1 VRTFDE
7 IQVGDFAQLVRT
19 LRPEDIHLFA
29 AMSGDVNPTHVDLE
43 YARSSQFREV
53 VGHSMWGSTLIST
66 VLGTEFPG
74 PGTVYVSQGLN
85 FWRPITIGDTLTIT
99 VTCKEKFEHNH
110 HIIFDC
116 LAVNQDGLKV
126 IDGIAEVM
134 APTEKISRARVV
146 LPEVTVSDRELRYR
160 HLLSVSAGLTPIP
173 IAVAHPCDRESLL
186 GPVQAATRRPGRA
199 DPGRPRVAHPRR
211 GRRTRDRHQGLPHR
225 RHRAQ
230 PRLGRGRRRAVPRRR
245 REALMKGSLHTDEMM
260 SQVIKHLRTGRRISH
275 VFLMPT
281 CRPTRTR

>member
-1 VRTFDE
+1 M
-7 IQVGDFAQLVRT
+7 GDFAQLVRT

-99 VTCKEKFEHNH
+99 VTCKDKYEHNH
-110 HIIFDC
+110 HVVFDC

-134 APTEKISRARVV
+134 APTEKIARPRVV

-186 GPVQAATRRPGRA
+186 GPVQAATRRPGRSRSWSA
-199 DPGRPRVAHPRR
+199 PSPASSRWPKSTRSTSRASASSTPSTATPRPRSPSPCAATAAPRR
-211 GRRTRDRHQGLPHR
+211 
-225 RHRAQ
+225 
-230 PRLGRGRRRAVPRRR
+230 
-245 REALMKGSLHTDEMM
+245 
-260 SQVIKHLRTGRRISH
+260 
-275 VFLMPT
+275 
-281 CRPTRTR
+281 